1 MPEAL
6 TPVWMTSCQQGG
18 WISPLGQVTFTPRTI
33 GRLGWRLRV
42 GVIHPLSP
50 SPRHTAGLRAQWL
63 TSCPCGRGI
72 PLLEECGGVVEGM
85 GRGSGAPLQ
94 FAGIRD

>member
-1 MPEAL
+1 M
-6 TPVWMTSCQQGG
+6 
-18 WISPLGQVTFTPRTI
+18 
-33 GRLGWRLRV
+33 
-42 GVIHPLSP
+42 GVIHLLSP
-50 SPRHTAGLRAQWL
+50 SPRHTAELRALRAQWL